1 MRDPRNRHSRRSTT
15 RSPTD
20 GRCLESTGG
29 IWREVQRRHQPA
41 SHLRQQGLHRKRFG
55 LPIATDRSGGT
66 NPLPGAPRLAGAVG
80 GAPGARLVSGTF
92 AHYGQVA
99 DTILTDVTRK
109 DGMVVVDDCVVL
121 LVDGELC
128 DVVDEDV
135 TLSTVPVICT
145 L

>member
-1 MRDPRNRHSRRSTT
+1 MRWPA
-15 RSPTD
+15 
-20 GRCLESTGG
+20 TGG
-29 IWREVQRRHQPA
+29 AGRS
-41 SHLRQQGLHRKRFG
+41 SHSAWAGT
-55 LPIATDRSGGT
+55 PIAHSEGQT
-66 NPLPGAPRLAGAVG
+66 PLTMAIVRGDTKKTCLCRRVRLSARRDKPVPGAPRPAGAVRRRAG
-80 GAPGARLVSGTF
+80 RSDDFRDVAC
-92 AHYGQVA
+92 YGQVA

>member
-1 MRDPRNRHSRRSTT
+1 VADRHRS
-15 RSPTD
+15 
-20 GRCLESTGG
+20 
-29 IWREVQRRHQPA
+29 QRRHESA
-41 SHLRQQGLHRKRFG
+41 SRR
-55 LPIATDRSGGT
+55 ASSSRSC
-66 NPLPGAPRLAGAVG
+66 RRRAGRSDG
-80 GAPGARLVSGTF
+80 FRDI

-99 DTILTDVTRK
+99 DTIFTDVTRK
-109 DGMVVVDDCVVL
+109 EGMVVVDDCVVL

>member
-1 MRDPRNRHSRRSTT
+1 MD
-15 RSPTD
+15 
-20 GRCLESTGG
+20 
-29 IWREVQRRHQPA
+29 QPA
-41 SHLRQQGLHRKRFG
+41 VPMKIRASIRPASSTFG
-55 LPIATDRSGGT
+55 SPIASASGFVGASPRIRFPARLSSRSC
-66 NPLPGAPRLAGAVG
+66 RRRAGALG
-80 GAPGARLVSGTF
+80 WWDID
-92 AHYGQVA
+92 HYGQVA

-109 DGMVVVDDCVVL
+109 DGIVVVDDCVVL

>member
-1 MRDPRNRHSRRSTT
+1 MIFRH
-15 RSPTD
+15 
-20 GRCLESTGG
+20 
-29 IWREVQRRHQPA
+29 
-41 SHLRQQGLHRKRFG
+41 
-55 LPIATDRSGGT
+55 IAC
-66 NPLPGAPRLAGAVG
+66 
-80 GAPGARLVSGTF
+80 
-92 AHYGQVA
+92 YGQVA

-109 DGMVVVDDCVVL
+109 DGIVVVDDCVVL